1 MLSKMRDQPEY
12 ECSKT
17 DLKRKWIAGGIAGTT
32 VLGMV
37 ALTVPFVVLPTAR
50 KGLPYM
56 ATPAHKLKKALEVIR
71 QRRLLKRHK
80 NVDDSSLQ
88 QPRRVFVDLGSGD
101 GEGVYQAVKFFD
113 DENSQPDKDDSP
125 PSYYYSS
132 CIGIELNM
140 TLYLLSNFRR
150 LLFWSR
156 PERARSQ
163 FQCRDFWTNTTSL
176 LRTADTVLIFGVA
189 PLMQPLSVMLRANGL
204 RRGTH
209 VVSYRFPLP
218 VVATAKKGDDDDEN
232 NVNKDNSL
240 LRATLI
246 YDEEEMRIY
255 ECI

>member
-1 MLSKMRDQPEY
+1 MRYQPEY

-71 QRRLLKRHK
+71 QRRRLLKSHK

-88 QPRRVFVDLGSGD
+88 QPSRVFVDLGSGD
-101 GEGVYQAVKFFD
+101 GEGVYQAVKLLD
-113 DENSQPDKDDSP
+113 DENSRPDKDGSP

>member
-1 MLSKMRDQPEY
+1 MRDQPEY

-17 DLKRKWIAGGIAGTT
+17 HLKRKWIAGGIAGTT

-56 ATPAHKLKKALEVIR
+56 ATPAHKLKRALEVIR
-71 QRRLLKRHK
+71 QRRRRLLLKSHK

-101 GEGVYQAVKFFD
+101 GEGVYQAVKLLD
-113 DENSQPDKDDSP
+113 DENSRPDKDGSP

-140 TLYLLSNFRR
+140 TLDLLSNLRR